1 MNIIDL
7 NKLIFD
13 KPASELKKQVE
24 ALSHQNLKNIIE
36 TSKSS
41 FAMPLTLQ
49 SIICMLISFN
59 YKIPVTTMAAL
70 YQLYANDLV
79 VIAMTVLSAK
89 NLEQQYINNSKAILN
104 MIKTKQEKL
113 PDSVL
118 EFYNLLKHNIFEDK
132 IYVSSD
138 LW

>member
-7 NKLIFD
+7 NKLVFD

-59 YKIPVTTMAAL
+59 YKIPITTMAAL

-89 NLEQQYINNSKAILN
+89 NLEQQYINNSKAVLN
-104 MIKTKQEKL
+104 
-113 PDSVL
+113 
-118 EFYNLLKHNIFEDK
+118 YNF
-132 IYVSSD
+132 
-138 LW
+138 